1 MKKLRIS
8 ATFSAIL
15 GFLSLIALV
24 LMYFALSDISKEP
37 DVLLEWRIVQISWIT
52 LLLFV
57 ISTFFSIGFVLKIPG
72 LFEKPGK

>member
-15 GFLSLIALV
+15 GFLSIIALV
-24 LMYFALSDISKEP
+24 LMYLALSDISNEP

-57 ISTFFSIGFVLKIPG
+57 ISTFFTIGYVLKVPG
-72 LFEKPGK
+72 LFDKPGK